1 MNTAPFSCFGV
12 PIEGTSLQ
20 DTIIR
25 INEGRARWI
34 VTVNP
39 EILLEAKR
47 DATYRDILRQA
58 DLRVA
63 DGFGVTCAAFVNGQH
78 ITRVT
83 GVELAEKL
91 LDEAVIHNWNVAF
104 IGGEPGVAEKAL
116 ATQQTQRPTLRGF
129 ALQGGKIGADG
140 MGDDTDAEAIHQITM
155 QAPDVVLVAF
165 GHPKQERWIAKNL
178 PTLPSVKVILGI
190 GGTFDYWAGIVPR
203 APKWLQTIGL
213 EWLYRLF
220 REPWRWKRIWRA
232 VVVFPLSVL
241 VYRG

>member
-178 PTLPSVKVILGI
+178 PTLPSVPSPALERAAFVSVRTFETVIALEYKLALGNAI
-190 GGTFDYWAGIVPR
+190 GT
-203 APKWLQTIGL
+203 TIASAFTRIKIM
-213 EWLYRLF
+213 LY
-220 REPWRWKRIWRA
+220 PSSA
-232 VVVFPLSVL
+232 VCFKA
-241 VYRG
+241 